1 MCISS
6 EIRARHKRGM
16 KVSAGG
22 QRCFVGKFPSILASG
37 FWDGGN
43 INGEVVQNVRRKDLQ
58 LEEL

>member
-1 MCISS
+1 
-6 EIRARHKRGM
+6 M

-22 QRCFVGKFPSILASG
+22 QHCFVGKFPSILASG